1 MFSSWIIS
9 VFASTLICI
18 ISEFFVSG
26 SKFNKIIKSI
36 ISVFFLI
43 NLLIIFKNFK
53 IPKFNYFIK
62 EYNQEIENRYE
73 NKFENKFENRI
84 RKFAKAKIKEKI
96 SDFLHKRGI
105 KESEIRVYIDKN
117 SNTYCKILFKNG
129 VDDKQDLIK
138 ELKSEFKID
147 FYLIN

>member
-1 MFSSWIIS
+1 MFKSWIIS

-18 ISEFFVSG
+18 ISEFFISG
-26 SKFNKIIKSI
+26 SEFNKIIKSI
-36 ISVFFLI
+36 ISAFFLL

-62 EYNQEIENRYE
+62 EYNQEIEN
-73 NKFENKFENRI
+73 KFEDKFENRI
-84 RKFAKAKIKEKI
+84 KKFAKIKIKEKI

-105 KESEIRVYIDKN
+105 KESEIRIYMDKN
-117 SNTYCKILFKNG
+117 SNAYCKILFKNG
-129 VDDKQDLIK
+129 VDNKQDLIK
-138 ELKSEFKID
+138 ELKSEFKIN